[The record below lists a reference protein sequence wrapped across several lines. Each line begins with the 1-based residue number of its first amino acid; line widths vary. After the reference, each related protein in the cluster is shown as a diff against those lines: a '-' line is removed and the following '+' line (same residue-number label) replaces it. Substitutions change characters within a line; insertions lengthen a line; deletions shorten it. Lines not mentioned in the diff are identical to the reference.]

1 MAKVCQSPDPKKNS
15 RNRSEPAPGRPGLS
29 VAAPTMRCM
38 GILTVVDETT
48 SGGRGQ
54 AWELV
59 VAEERLPL
67 REVIA
72 RRVCE
77 EVARY
82 NAQAG
87 EVFQGL
93 VQPTDTERLLNGYR
107 MRERRVIDP
116 QAQCRL
122 ALRAFERNGFLVL
135 VGDRQVEDLDTVIES
150 GTGVEVSF
158 LKLVPLVGG

>member
-1 MAKVCQSPDPKKNS
+1 MC
-15 RNRSEPAPGRPGLS
+15 R
-29 VAAPTMRCM
+29 M
-38 GILTVVDETT
+38 GIMRVVDETT

-67 REVIA
+67 QEVIC
-72 RRVCE
+72 RRVGD

-82 NAQAG
+82 NAMAG

-107 MRERRVIDP
+107 LRERRTIDP

-122 ALRAFERNGFLVL
+122 ALEAFGRNGFLVL
-135 VGDRQVEDLDTVIES
+135 VGDRQVEDLDAVIEL
-150 GTGVEVSF
+150 GAGVEVSF